1 MLLMAKGTEPT
12 QWIEYNRDWEKVN
25 AKVIEEARLT
35 VFVNGKE
42 LVSLMATP
50 LEGEKMA
57 LGFLRNERLISGLE
71 EVDEITTREEG
82 CCIDIWLN
90 RPFTKPDHEIVT
102 SGCGGGIT
110 YTDYDVNLQALNDPL
125 RMGPE
130 QLQEAFSNMQQP
142 DSLYAQARG
151 VHAAALFDGE
161 EILAVVEDIGRH
173 NTIDKV
179 LGECMLREIDTR
191 GKALLATGRISSEM
205 LIKGARMGCPIVASR
220 NSPTSLSVELAEK
233 WNITLI
239 GYARGRRMRV
249 YTHPERL
256 GYQGTYETHVEVKK
270 PAHSAQ

>member
-1 MLLMAKGTEPT
+1 MLMAKGTEPT

>member
-12 QWIEYNRDWEKVN
+12 QWIEYNRDWKKVN

-110 YTDYDVNLQALNDPL
+110 YTEYDVNLQALNDPL
-125 RMGPE
+125 RMRPE

-179 LGECMLREIDTR
+179 LGECMLRDIDTR

>member
-1 MLLMAKGTEPT
+1 MSKGTKPT
-12 QWIEYNRDWEKVN
+12 QWMEYHRGWKEVN

-35 VFVNGKE
+35 FFVNGKE

-50 LEGEKMA
+50 IGGEKVA
-57 LGFLRNERLISGLE
+57 LGFLRNERLIAGLD
-71 EVDEITTREEG
+71 EVDEISTREEG
-82 CCIDIWLN
+82 CCIDVWLN
-90 RPFTKPDHEIVT
+90 RPFEKPEHEIVT

-110 YTDYDVNLQALNDPL
+110 YTDYEIDLQALNDPL
-125 RMGPE
+125 QMEPE
-130 QLQEAFSNMQQP
+130 TLQRAFSSMQDP

-151 VHAAALFDGE
+151 VHGAALFDGE
-161 EILAVVEDIGRH
+161 EILVFVEDIGRH

-179 LGECMLREIDTR
+179 LGECMLRGIPTE

-233 WNITLI
+233 WNITLV

-256 GYQGTYETHVEVKK
+256 GYQKK
-270 PAHSAQ
+270 RPLKEKVVG

>member
-1 MLLMAKGTEPT
+1 MTKGTQPT
-12 QWIEYNRDWEKVN
+12 QWIEYNRDWKKVDD
-25 AKVIEEARLT
+25 KVIEESRLT

-50 LEGEKMA
+50 LGGEKMA
-57 LGFLRNERLISGLE
+57 LGFLRNERLITGLE
-71 EVDEITTREEG
+71 EVEEISTREEG
-82 CCIDIWLN
+82 CCIDVWLN
-90 RPFTKPDHEIVT
+90 RPFKKPDHEIVT

-110 YTDYDVNLQALNDPL
+110 YTDYDVSLQALKDPL
-125 RMGPE
+125 EMHPE
-130 QLQEAFSNMQQP
+130 QLQEAFSNMQKP

-151 VHAAALFDGE
+151 VHAAALFDGQ

-179 LGECMLREIDTR
+179 LGECMLRGIETR
-191 GKALLATGRISSEM
+191 GRALLATGRISSEM
-205 LIKGARMGCPIVASR
+205 LIKGARMGCPIIASR
-220 NSPTSLSVELAEK
+220 NSPTSLSVRLAEK

-256 GYQGTYETHVEVKK
+256 GYQGSVESQFDITE
-270 PAHSAQ
+270 PASKAK